1 MEVGQIATLDQAL
14 KVGSVT
20 EVVEVSAQT
29 ATLQTA
35 DSTLGGVITTRE
47 VIDLPLNGR
56 MFTQLLQLE
65 PGTVPVDLSQNNG
78 KQPGFGSG
86 SPIPAINGGTNRSNL
101 FYIDGV
107 YATDP
112 FFAGFS
118 FSPSIDAIQ
127 EFKEQ
132 THTDQA
138 EYGGS
143 TGATVTVVTQPG
155 TNSFHGSAFEFL
167 RNTAF
172 DARNTFAVSPT
183 TGLATKFPYHQNQF
197 GATFAGPIIKNKL
210 FFFAYYEGGRQVQS
224 TPSYNFVP
232 TVAERDGDFS
242 GLGPTGAPL
251 PLIYDPAT
259 YNPVTQTE
267 TTFLAETGKN
277 AIPTNRID
285 TQMQAFLNGTYPMPN
300 STAAQ
305 GNYLN
310 TFGNQG
316 SQDQG
321 SMRIDYNLG
330 PKDTIFGRFSKGEAT
345 NASASAL
352 ANVFQTGFSGY
363 NTGVNWVHTFS
374 PTLITN
380 VTVGINN
387 LDIPQ
392 AIIYPVDEGALF
404 TASGLGRRVY
414 CLPRRHGRPT
424 SPCSQPQRR
433 ALRWLLERCRSY
445 RTDDDRTGRS
455 LCYQSRRRPRHQV
468 RRCVVQDLDVH
479 QLERQQ
485 R

>member
-1 MEVGQIATLDQAL
+1 MSMFFRNSQIAWTRPAIGNAPSRRSELLSVLLCMIVPAIICSVLVLSSPGQLVAQINSASLEGTVTDGSGAVVDGAQINAENTATNSIRTTITNSTGAYSLQALEPGVYTVTITKTGFSTYKQTNLILAVGQFASLDPAL
-14 KVGSVT
+14 KVGSIS
-20 EVVEVSAQT
+20 EIVEVSAEA
-29 ATLQTA
+29 ATLQTS

-47 VIDLPLNGR
+47 VVDLPLNGR

-65 PGTVPVDLSQNNG
+65 PGTVPVDVSQNNG

-101 FYIDGV
+101 FYIDGI

-138 EYGGS
+138 EFGGS

-172 DARNTFAVSPT
+172 DARNTFAESPT
-183 TGLATKFPYHQNQF
+183 TGLPTKFPYHQNQF

-210 FFFAYYEGGRQVQS
+210 FFFAYYEGGRQHQS

-232 TVAERDGDFS
+232 SVAERSGDFS
-242 GLGPTGAPL
+242 GLGPTGQPL
-251 PLIYDPAT
+251 PLIYDPAS

-277 AIPTNRID
+277 AIPTGRID

-300 STAAQ
+300 STAA
-305 GNYLN
+305 
-310 TFGNQG
+310 
-316 SQDQG
+316 
-321 SMRIDYNLG
+321 
-330 PKDTIFGRFSKGEAT
+330 
-345 NASASAL
+345 
-352 ANVFQTGFSGY
+352 
-363 NTGVNWVHTFS
+363 H
-374 PTLITN
+374 
-380 VTVGINN
+380 
-387 LDIPQ
+387 
-392 AIIYPVDEGALF
+392 
-404 TASGLGRRVY
+404 
-414 CLPRRHGRPT
+414 
-424 SPCSQPQRR
+424 
-433 ALRWLLERCRSY
+433 
-445 RTDDDRTGRS
+445 
-455 LCYQSRRRPRHQV
+455 
-468 RRCVVQDLDVH
+468 
-479 QLERQQ
+479 
-485 R
+485 